1 MQNDMQEILFSEEM
15 IQEKVKELGE
25 VISREYEGKN
35 PLVICILKGAVMFM
49 SDLVK
54 RITIP
59 LEMDFMAVSSY
70 GSSTKSS
77 GVVRILKDLDTSVEG
92 RHVLIVEDVI
102 DSGLTLSYLRDSL
115 LQRKAESVRIV
126 TLFDKPHRRTIDIRP
141 DFYGFTVPDKFI
153 VGYGLDFA
161 EKYRNLPYVGVLKP
175 EVYQSK

>member
-1 MQNDMQEILFSEEM
+1 MQEILFSEEM

-25 VISREYEGKN
+25 TISREYEGKN

-54 RITIP
+54 RITVP

-115 LQRKAESVRIV
+115 FRRKAESVRIV

-175 EVYQSK
+175 EVYQSE